1 MGLGSGALRIG
12 AFLLAVLVAS
22 IAAAAPAC
30 AQAKE
35 ARVALVLGNAAYREQ
50 PLKNPV
56 NDARLMAD
64 TLRRFGFDVI
74 LREDATR
81 DQIGAAVRDF
91 TRKLAP
97 GVVSLVYYAGHGI
110 QSRGRNYLIP
120 VDARLDQESDL
131 RFQAVDIGA
140 LLEEVELAQPRVS
153 LVILDACRNNPFER
167 KMRGGSRG
175 LTAVDAARGGLI
187 AYATAPGS
195 VAADGE
201 GSNGPYT
208 EELVKA
214 MAVPGLKVE
223 EVFKRVTVEVE
234 KRTGGQQTPWTS
246 SSLRGDLV
254 INLTVNIAAPPAP
267 AGAAAAGAPTAG
279 GAGSETE
286 MLFWRSAQ
294 QSNRAEEYRAYLQQ
308 FPQGVFANL
317 ARLRIAELDKPAGA
331 PPKVAAA
338 PSPPA
343 AAPPPVVAPPAPQ
356 ASPQVGLVPPRPIE
370 GNYKVTGTNPN
381 GTPYSG
387 SVRIAR
393 QGGVYEFNW
402 NVGSV
407 YRGVGGFQGDRLVID
422 WGQSSPAIYRIAPD
436 GKLHGTW
443 ANGQGAEV
451 LERY

>member
-1 MGLGSGALRIG
+1 VGRLFAALLLVLALGASLGASSD
-12 AFLLAVLVAS
+12 VL
-22 IAAAAPAC
+22 
-30 AQAKE
+30 AQARE

-56 NDARLMAD
+56 NDARLMAA
-64 TLRRFGFDVI
+64 TLRGFGFDVI

-91 TRKLAP
+91 TRKLEP

-153 LVILDACRNNPFER
+153 LVVLDACRNNPFEK
-167 KMRGGSRG
+167 KMRGAGRG

-201 GSNGPYT
+201 GANGPYT

-214 MAVPGLKVE
+214 MSVPGLKVE

-254 INLTVNIAAPPAP
+254 FNLTVNVTVPPAQAAAPAQ
-267 AGAAAAGAPTAG
+267 AASG
-279 GAGSETE
+279 GGGETE

-308 FPQGVFANL
+308 FPNGVFAGL
-317 ARLRIAELDKPAGA
+317 AKLRVAELEKPAS
-331 PPKVAAA
+331 VAAA
-338 PSPPA
+338 PAAPPPPPPA
-343 AAPPPVVAPPAPQ
+343 AAPPST
-356 ASPQVGLVPPRPIE
+356 SPQVGLVPPRPIE
-370 GNYKVTGTNPN
+370 GSYKVTGTNPN

-422 WGQSSPAIYRIAPD
+422 WGQSSPAIYRVAPD

-443 ANGQGAEV
+443 ANGQGSEV

>member
-1 MGLGSGALRIG
+1 VRRRIASLLLVLALALGTSDAL
-12 AFLLAVLVAS
+12 
-22 IAAAAPAC
+22 

-56 NDARLMAD
+56 NDARLMAE

-81 DQIGAAVRDF
+81 DQIGTAVRDF
-91 TRKLAP
+91 TRKLEP

-120 VDARLDQESDL
+120 VDAKLDQESDL
-131 RFQAVDIGA
+131 RFQAVDINA

-153 LVILDACRNNPFER
+153 LVVLDACRNNPFEK
-167 KMRGGSRG
+167 KMRGAGRG
-175 LTAVDAARGGLI
+175 LSAVDAARGGLI

-201 GSNGPYT
+201 GANGPYT

-214 MAVPGLKVE
+214 MSVPGLKVE

-254 INLTVNIAAPPAP
+254 INLTVNVTVPPPAQAAAPAQAP
-267 AGAAAAGAPTAG
+267 G
-279 GAGSETE
+279 GETE

-294 QSNRAEEYRAYLQQ
+294 ASNRAEEYRAYLQQ

-317 ARLRIAELDKPAGA
+317 ARLRVAELDKKPS
-331 PPKVAAA
+331 VAAA
-338 PSPPA
+338 PPVVPPP
-343 AAPPPVVAPPAPQ
+343 APPPVVATPP
-356 ASPQVGLVPPRPIE
+356 ASPQVGLIPPRPIE
-370 GNYKVTGTNPN
+370 GNYKVIGTNPN

-393 QGGVYEFNW
+393 QGAAYEFNW

-443 ANGQGAEV
+443 ANGQGSEV

>member
-1 MGLGSGALRIG
+1 MRLWAILLLVLS
-12 AFLLAVLVAS
+12 LLAPSGGGEAR
-22 IAAAAPAC
+22 A
-30 AQAKE
+30 E

-50 PLKNPV
+50 PLRNPV
-56 NDARLMAD
+56 NDARLMAE

-91 TRKLAP
+91 TRKLEP
-97 GVVSLVYYAGHGI
+97 GAVSLVYYAGHGI

-120 VDARLDQESDL
+120 VDAKLDQESDL

-153 LVILDACRNNPFER
+153 LVVLDACRNNPFEK
-167 KMRGGSRG
+167 KMRGAARG

-201 GSNGPYT
+201 GANGPYT

-214 MAVPGLKVE
+214 MSVPGLKVE

-254 INLTVNIAAPPAP
+254 INLTVNVTVPPPAAAP
-267 AGAAAAGAPTAG
+267 AASGSG
-279 GAGSETE
+279 GETE

-294 QSNRAEEYRAYLQQ
+294 QSNRVEEYRAYLQQ
-308 FPQGVFANL
+308 FPNGVFANL
-317 ARLRIAELDKPAGA
+317 ARLRVADLEKGA
-331 PPKVAAA
+331 SV
-338 PSPPA
+338 A
-343 AAPPPVVAPPAPQ
+343 AAPPPPPPSALPPGQ
-356 ASPQVGLVPPRPIE
+356 PGAPQVGLVPPRPIE

-422 WGQSSPAIYRIAPD
+422 WGQSAPAIYRVAPD

-443 ANGQGAEV
+443 ANGQGSEV